1 MLQTTTSTIAKVLKI
16 DHSVNVKFRGVYT
29 DSRKRMDGALFI
41 ALVGDNFDAHDYI
54 YQAQQMGAVAII
66 ANKSIDSQLP
76 ILVVNDTQT
85 ALSTI
90 ASWHL
95 QNIKP
100 IIIAITGSNGKTTTK
115 NMLANILSLQA
126 PTLKTQGN
134 LNNHLGVPMTLL
146 TLEKQHQY
154 AVIEM
159 GANHLG
165 EISHLRKIVNP
176 DIAIVTNTLDAHIG
190 SFGGFDNLV
199 KAKGE
204 IYSNDSKNIVN
215 TQSIFTGDVSFTPQG
230 NTKVSGNNGDIF
242 ASNIINNKFDLNIH
256 QQKIPI
262 TLNLIGMHNID
273 NALAA
278 SACVYALGIDINL
291 IKQGLEA
298 TKAEPGRLEIIHTKQ
313 FRIIDDT
320 YNSNPHSTIVAL
332 KTLQNFSG
340 EKIIVLGAMEELG
353 DDSEIFHFKI
363 GQLAKKSATTFYS
376 YGKIALYCY
385 SIHFNK
391 KQQLANHLLTNHTNA
406 TILIKGSRMAKLNK
420 LVDLLKK

>member
-1 MLQTTTSTIAKVLKI
+1 MLQTTTNTIAKVLKI
-16 DHSVNVKFRGVYT
+16 DYSVNVKFKGVYT
-29 DSRKRMDGALFI
+29 DTRKRMDGALFI

-66 ANKSIDSQLP
+66 ANKSVDSQLP

-100 IIIAITGSNGKTTTK
+100 IVIAITGSNGKTTTK

-190 SFGGFDNLV
+190 TFGGFDNLV

-204 IYSNDSKNIVN
+204 IYSKNSKNIIN
-215 TQSIFTGDVSFTPQG
+215 TQSIFTGDVSFTPHG

-242 ASNIINNKFDLNIH
+242 ASNIVNNKFDLNIH
-256 QQKIPI
+256 QQKISI
-262 TLNLIGMHNID
+262 TLNLIGIHNID

-278 SACVYALGIDINL
+278 SACVYPLGIDINL

-320 YNSNPHSTIVAL
+320 YNANPYSTIIAL

-340 EKIIVLGAMEELG
+340 EKIIVLGTMEELG
-353 DDSEIFHFKI
+353 NYSKMFHFKI
-363 GQLAKKSATTFYS
+363 GQLAKKSADTFYS
-376 YGKIALYCY
+376 YGKIALHHC
-385 SIHFNK
+385 SIHFEK
-391 KQQLANHLLTNHTNA
+391 KQPLANHILTNHTNA